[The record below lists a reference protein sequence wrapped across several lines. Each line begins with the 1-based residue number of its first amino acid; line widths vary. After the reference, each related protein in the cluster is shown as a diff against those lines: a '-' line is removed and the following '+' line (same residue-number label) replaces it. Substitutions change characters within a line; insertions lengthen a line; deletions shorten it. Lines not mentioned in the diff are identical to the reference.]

1 MKRTLTL
8 IVLACVSVTMMVSL
22 TLLSGTASGLGI
34 LDFTPTVFVHLPLI
48 AKQPTPT
55 PTPPP
60 QCKLYVKNSTGGR
73 LCYQVKNSGIGEKC
87 YSSSGTHYYGAF
99 PPGTYSWKATARCGS
114 ISDSRYYSSGSWT
127 HEFQCVGNTSLE
139 SNPSL
144 LQMRD

>member
-55 PTPPP
+55 QRHLPNASCT
-60 QCKLYVKNSTGGR
+60 
-73 LCYQVKNSGIGEKC
+73 
-87 YSSSGTHYYGAF
+87 
-99 PPGTYSWKATARCGS
+99 
-114 ISDSRYYSSGSWT
+114 
-127 HEFQCVGNTSLE
+127 
-139 SNPSL
+139 
-144 LQMRD
+144 